1 MSDAVASSSS
11 GLPYDALAHLRTDGV
26 QFLQIV
32 TDHEL
37 GIQVPSCPGWNL
49 GDLAWHLGN
58 VWNRWGRIVSEGIT
72 TADGL
77 AAIEQPP
84 RPADELLVDWAS
96 VAHTSVF
103 SALTRAGDD
112 VEVWTWTGAN
122 QPVAWV
128 ERRMAQETAVH
139 RWDAANAVGLPYDI
153 PTPVA
158 ADGIDEFLTWFAA
171 RRVSDAASPVGG
183 TVHLHCTDT
192 HSEVSE
198 GSDDR
203 AAVAGEWLV
212 SRLDESGIDVTRE
225 HAKGDAAIRGRAC
238 DLLLWLW
245 RRDAGPVEIL
255 GDAGVA
261 ERFRAFPAL

>member
-1 MSDAVASSSS
+1 
-11 GLPYDALAHLRTDGV
+11 
-26 QFLQIV
+26 
-32 TDHEL
+32 
-37 GIQVPSCPGWNL
+37 
-49 GDLAWHLGN
+49 
-58 VWNRWGRIVSEGIT
+58 
-72 TADGL
+72 
-77 AAIEQPP
+77 
-84 RPADELLVDWAS
+84 
-96 VAHTSVF
+96 
-103 SALTRAGDD
+103 
-112 VEVWTWTGAN
+112 
-122 QPVAWV
+122 
-128 ERRMAQETAVH
+128 
-139 RWDAANAVGLPYDI
+139 
-153 PTPVA
+153 
-158 ADGIDEFLTWFAA
+158 
-171 RRVSDAASPVGG
+171 
-183 TVHLHCTDT
+183 VHLHCTDT